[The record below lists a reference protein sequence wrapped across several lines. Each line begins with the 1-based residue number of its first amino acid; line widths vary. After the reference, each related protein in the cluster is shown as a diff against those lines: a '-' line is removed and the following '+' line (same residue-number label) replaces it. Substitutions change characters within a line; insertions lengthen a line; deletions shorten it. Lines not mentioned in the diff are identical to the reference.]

1 MSNDTI
7 HPAGAGTETLPAS
20 TPEYAPVTQT
30 VVEDAREGET
40 HTANVETPPAVS
52 LPDNSPYLAPREPEP
67 QETPETPNMP
77 ITPNVPAS
85 PPDAPLA
92 TPDAPIPPAPPAHP
106 PTNAPEHAP
115 LTSTPPVSYANSA
128 TPPIASNYAPAG
140 TAAPPA
146 ASPEKRVYD
155 LLLEEFSRDPRF
167 ELHTNVRALLDEVQ
181 AIKAMP
187 QTANASAAVTDDL
200 AAIRETVEKIWTHL
214 EGEKGTEEEKRR
226 KGEEETQS
234 TIHNSQSTIENRQS
248 AIVTPELIAETR
260 ALVRSVNEEVNAT
273 RNSVIQLTNQGRMML
288 DVTTRCLREM
298 DKTARKYAQQEQS
311 GETNPLLDELR
322 SLRDMLADGFEN
334 ARLEPIAP
342 EPGETFRYSDHRADN
357 GSTSSGKI
365 KRTVFPGFRWTQPNP
380 PVVLMPAVVET
391 E

>member
-7 HPAGAGTETLPAS
+7 NPAGAGTETLSAS
-20 TPEYAPVTQT
+20 TPEYAPVVQT
-30 VVEDAREGET
+30 VVENVPEGET
-40 HTANVETPPAVS
+40 HTAAVEAPPATP

-77 ITPNVPAS
+77 TTPNVPAS
-85 PPDAPLA
+85 LPNVPLS

-106 PTNAPEHAP
+106 PTNAPGHA
-115 LTSTPPVSYANSA
+115 TNASTPPVSYASSA
-128 TPPIASNYAPAG
+128 TPPTAFNSAPAE
-140 TAAPPA
+140 TAATPA
-146 ASPEKRVYD
+146 VSPEKRVYD

-167 ELHTNVRALLDEVQ
+167 ELHTNVRALLQEVQ

-187 QTANASAAVTDDL
+187 QHANVSAAVSNDL
-200 AAIRETVEKIWTHL
+200 TAIRETVTKIWTHL
-214 EGEKGTEEEKRR
+214 EGESVGAQFIAPSAVNTPN
-226 KGEEETQS
+226 TQLS
-234 TIHNSQSTIENRQS
+234 T
-248 AIVTPELIAETR
+248 ELIAETR

-298 DKTARKYAQQEQS
+298 DKTAQKYEQQEQQ

-357 GSTSSGKI
+357 GSASSGKI

-380 PVVLMPAVVET
+380 PVVLLPAVVET

>member
-1 MSNDTI
+1 MSNDTLN
-7 HPAGAGTETLPAS
+7 PAGAGAETLPSS
-20 TPEYAPVTQT
+20 TPEYAPATQT
-30 VVEDAREGET
+30 VVENVPEGET
-40 HTANVETPPAVS
+40 HTTIVETPPTVH

-67 QETPETPNMP
+67 QQAPETPDMP
-77 ITPNVPAS
+77 TAPNVPAS
-85 PPDAPLA
+85 MPDVPLTAPDAPV
-92 TPDAPIPPAPPAHP
+92 PPAQPAHP
-106 PTNAPEHAP
+106 PTNAPEQATN
-115 LTSTPPVSYANSA
+115 TSLPPVTPDSPHTPPTAF
-128 TPPIASNYAPAG
+128 ASAPAE
-140 TAAPPA
+140 TAAAPA

-167 ELHTNVRALLDEVQ
+167 ELHTNVRALLQEVQ
-181 AIKAMP
+181 AMKAMP
-187 QTANASAAVTDDL
+187 QHADVSTSVTNDL
-200 AAIRETVEKIWTHL
+200 AAIRTTVEKIWTHL
-214 EGEKGTEEEKRR
+214 EGESVGA
-226 KGEEETQS
+226 QF
-234 TIHNSQSTIENRQS
+234 IAPS
-248 AIVTPELIAETR
+248 AVNTPNPQPSAELIAETR

-298 DKTARKYAQQEQS
+298 DKTAQKYEQQ

-342 EPGETFRYSDHRADN
+342 TPGETFRYSDHRADS
-357 GSTSSGKI
+357 GSASSGKI

-380 PVVLMPAVVET
+380 PVVLLPAIVET

>member
-7 HPAGAGTETLPAS
+7 HPAGAGTENLPAS
-20 TPEYAPVTQT
+20 TPEYAPVTQA
-30 VVEDAREGET
+30 VVEDVAAGET
-40 HTANVETPPAVS
+40 HTANVEAPPAAP

-77 ITPNVPAS
+77 TTPNVPAS
-85 PPDAPLA
+85 PPDTPLS

-106 PTNAPEHAP
+106 PTNATEHATNASIP
-115 LTSTPPVSYANSA
+115 LVSYASSA
-128 TPPIASNYAPAG
+128 TPPTVSNSAPAG
-140 TAAPPA
+140 TAASPA
-146 ASPEKRVYD
+146 TSPEKRVYD

-167 ELHTNVRALLDEVQ
+167 ELHMNVRALLEEVQ

-187 QTANASAAVTDDL
+187 QTANVSAAVSEDL
-200 AAIRETVEKIWTHL
+200 TAIRETVTKIWTHL
-214 EGEKGTEEEKRR
+214 EGESVGA
-226 KGEEETQS
+226 QF
-234 TIHNSQSTIENRQS
+234 IAPS
-248 AIVTPELIAETR
+248 AIIAPAAANVSPTPNTQHSTPELIAETR

-298 DKTARKYAQQEQS
+298 DKTARKYEQQEQS
-311 GETNPLLDELR
+311 GATNPLLDELR

-380 PVVLMPAVVET
+380 PVVLMPAIVET